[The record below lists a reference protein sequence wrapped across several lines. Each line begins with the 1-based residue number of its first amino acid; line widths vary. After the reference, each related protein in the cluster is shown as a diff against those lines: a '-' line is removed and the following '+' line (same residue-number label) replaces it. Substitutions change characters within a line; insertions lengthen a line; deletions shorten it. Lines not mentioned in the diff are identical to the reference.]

1 MADGAGEGERAMHEQ
16 GQRWLLRI
24 GGSVGVIQTAVRE
37 YSLLS
42 EAEDEGLSQ
51 DLGHPALAV

>member
-1 MADGAGEGERAMHEQ
+1 MHEQ

-51 DLGHPALAV
+51 DLGHQALAV